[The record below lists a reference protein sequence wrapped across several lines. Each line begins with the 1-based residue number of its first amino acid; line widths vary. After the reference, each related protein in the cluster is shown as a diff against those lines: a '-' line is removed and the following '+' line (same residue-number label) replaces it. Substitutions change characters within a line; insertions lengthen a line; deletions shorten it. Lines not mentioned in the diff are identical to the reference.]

1 MVEPVHGFSDTS
13 DEEFVAQVEALMD
26 LPLEQRLQGLAAAE
40 EALRERLGS
49 ANVTVAATPS
59 DGERSGAEDTAHSE

>member
-1 MVEPVHGFSDTS
+1 MVEPLHGFSDTS

-26 LPLEQRLQGLAAAE
+26 LPLEERLQGLAAAE

-49 ANVTVAATPS
+49 ANANVAPTRS
-59 DGERSGAEDTAHSE
+59 DREPFGAEDTAHSE